1 MYCVHRGDNAGI
13 IGALTLAKVA
23 YDEKTG
29 TRGPLA
35 KLAHALGASS
45 EQEGA
50 VGKGLAAGFALGL
63 LSALAVLKALAA
75 RK

>member
-1 MYCVHRGDNAGI
+1 VHRGDNAGI

-23 YDEKTG
+23 YDDKTG

-63 LSALAVLKALAA
+63 LSAFAVLKALAA